1 MKESYRE
8 GSATRPGLES
18 CIGGREVS
26 GEARTKV
33 YAGQPLSCEIRK
45 TRVPMQLSNAE
56 GHAQERDQR
65 RALPGPCAVVE
76 PEHA

>member
-8 GSATRPGLES
+8 GSATHPGLES
-18 CIGGREVS
+18 CTGSREVS
-26 GEARTKV
+26 GEAWTKV

-45 TRVPMQLSNAE
+45 TRVPMPLTNAE
-56 GHAQERDQR
+56 GHAQESDKR